1 MQHGALLSDVALEF
15 CKWKQ
20 LVLLSLRSK
29 FGEGVYVPEFFQI
42 YNFSVADEDRAT
54 FLKSLNS
61 CSSWFRVYDFI
72 RERLN
77 VISLPV
83 QSGGS
88 WRVALLPNMAGAND
102 ADVSAQVGT
111 FYELLAL
118 RQRMGIELTQDDVS
132 NLARFPPP
140 PRPAR
145 A

>member
-42 YNFSVADEDRAT
+42 YDFSVADERAA
-54 FLKSLNS
+54 FLTSLRGHHG
-61 CSSWFRVYDFI
+61 SWVRVYDFI
-72 RERLN
+72 RERIN